1 MPDLQP
7 AVSWW
12 GRRRGLQKAGIVV
25 GGVSILFM
33 VIVGVTGE
41 SDEQTAIAPVE
52 STVDPATRGSI
63 PTTAA
68 PATTAAPTSTTAAPT
83 TSTVED
89 APAPVPSDPGVTGN
103 VTEVI
108 DGDTVG
114 VTYNGLRESVR
125 LLGIDTS
132 ETGEAFSAEA
142 TAALSRLVT
151 GKTVRLEFD
160 IVPRDQYDRLLAF
173 VWVGSTTAN
182 AEMLR
187 LGLATLYT
195 VPPNVMYVEVLRAA
209 QDEAQAARRGMWG
222 APAGSP
228 LEIMSLHFNA
238 QGNDNNNLNDE
249 YIVFKALVAGTLA
262 GYAVEDQTGHR
273 YNFPDRV
280 FLRGKT
286 FTLRTG
292 SGTDTKTDLYW
303 NMSVSAVWNNDGDT
317 VKVLDPE
324 GHVVLSRS
332 Y

>member
-12 GRRRGLQKAGIVV
+12 ERRRVLQRAGIVV
-25 GGVSILFM
+25 GGVFILFM
-33 VIVGVTGE
+33 LIIAAAGR
-41 SDEQTAIAPVE
+41 SDEQTAIAPAV
-52 STVDPATRGSI
+52 TAVDLATTGSA

-68 PATTAAPTSTTAAPT
+68 PVTTAAPTPTTALPT

-89 APAPVPSDPGVTGN
+89 APAPASLGANVGVTD
-103 VTEVI
+103 VI

-114 VTYNGLRESVR
+114 VTLNGVHESVR

-132 ETGEAFSAEA
+132 EVGEAFSAEA
-142 TAALSRLVT
+142 KDALSSLVG
-151 GKTVRLEFD
+151 GKTARLEFD
-160 IVPRDQYDRLLAF
+160 IVLRDQYDRLLAF
-173 VWVGSTTAN
+173 VWVGSTNAN

-195 VPPNVMYVEVLRAA
+195 VPPNVMYVDALQAA

-228 LEIMSLHFNA
+228 LEIVSIHYNA
-238 QGNDNNNLNDE
+238 EGNDNNNLNDE
-249 YIVFKALVAGTLA
+249 YLVFKALVAGTLA

-273 YNFPDRV
+273 YDFPDRV
-280 FLRGKT
+280 WQKGQT
-286 FTLRTG
+286 FTLHTG
-292 SGTDTKTDLYW
+292 SGTDRQTDLYW
-303 NMSVSAVWNNDGDT
+303 NMSRSAVWNNDGDT

-324 GHVVLSRS
+324 GHMVLNRE

>member
-1 MPDLQP
+1 M
-7 AVSWW
+7 
-12 GRRRGLQKAGIVV
+12 QKVGIIV
-25 GGVSILFM
+25 GGAFILLM
-33 VIVGVTGE
+33 VIGGAMGGKAE
-41 SDEQTAIAPVE
+41 RTAITPAG
-52 STVDPATRGSI
+52 TAVDPAPTGPTPTAVGPVATEA
-63 PTTAA
+63 PTT
-68 PATTAAPTSTTAAPT
+68 TTAAPT

-89 APAPVPSDPGVTGN
+89 AAAPSPRDARVT

-114 VTYNGLRESVR
+114 VSYNGLHESVR

-142 TAALSRLVT
+142 TAALSNLVS
-151 GKTVRLEFD
+151 GKTVRLAFD
-160 IVPRDQYDRLLAF
+160 IVRRDQYDRLLAF
-173 VWVGSTTAN
+173 IWVGSTTAN

-195 VPPNVMYVEVLRAA
+195 VPPNVMYVEVLQAA

-228 LEIMSLHFNA
+228 LEIVSIHFNA
-238 QGNDNNNLNDE
+238 EGNDNNNLNDE
-249 YIVFKALVAGTLA
+249 YVVFKALVAGTLA

-273 YNFPDRV
+273 YNFRDRV
-280 FLRGKT
+280 LQKGQT
-286 FTLRTG
+286 FTLHTG
-292 SGTDTKTDLYW
+292 SGTDRQTDLYW
-303 NMSVSAVWNNDGDT
+303 NMSGSAVWNNDGDT

-324 GHVVLSRS
+324 GHVALNRD

>member
-12 GRRRGLQKAGIVV
+12 RSRRGLQKAGIVV
-25 GGVSILFM
+25 GGVFILLI
-33 VIVGVTGE
+33 VIGAAMAGN
-41 SDEQTAIAPVE
+41 DERTAIVPVGTTIDSATAG
-52 STVDPATRGSI
+52 ST
-63 PTTAA
+63 PTTVG
-68 PATTAAPTSTTAAPT
+68 PVTAEAPTTTTAAPT

-89 APAPVPSDPGVTGN
+89 APTLAAPDAGFT
-103 VTEVI
+103 VTEAI
-108 DGDTVG
+108 DGDTIG
-114 VTYNGLRESVR
+114 VIYNGLHESVR
-125 LLGIDTS
+125 LVGIDTS

-142 TAALSRLVT
+142 TAALSRLVG

-160 IVPRDQYDRLLAF
+160 VVRRDQYDRLLAF
-173 VWVGSTTAN
+173 VWVGSTNAN

-195 VPPNVMYVEVLRAA
+195 VPPNVMYVEVLEAA

-228 LEIMSLHFNA
+228 LEIVSIHYNA
-238 QGNDNNNLNDE
+238 EGNDNNNPNDE

-273 YNFPDRV
+273 YDFPDRV
-280 FLRGKT
+280 FPKAQT

-292 SGTDTKTDLYW
+292 SGTDTQADLYW

-324 GHVVLSRS
+324 GHVVLNRN